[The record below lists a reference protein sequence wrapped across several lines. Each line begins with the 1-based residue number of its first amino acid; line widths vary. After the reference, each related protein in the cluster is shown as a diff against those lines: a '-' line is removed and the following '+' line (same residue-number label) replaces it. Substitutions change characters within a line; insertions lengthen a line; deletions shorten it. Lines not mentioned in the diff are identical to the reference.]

1 MKDPVHITD
10 AVEADTT
17 AGGGVF
23 ITAPEV
29 GTESAVVKVKTQV
42 ENLSGEEQNV
52 TLRTEIL
59 NEDGT
64 EAASQESTEEI
75 GSAEASDFTHVL
87 TVDDRGSGP
96 HTRRNCIRC
105 VQPSMWTG

>member
-1 MKDPVHITD
+1 M
-10 AVEADTT
+10 
-17 AGGGVF
+17 
-23 ITAPEV
+23 
-29 GTESAVVKVKTQV
+29 

-87 TVDDRGSGP
+87 TVDDPRLWSTYTPELYTVRTTVYVDGVKKDSVDTTYG
-96 HTRRNCIRC
+96 IRK
-105 VQPSMWTG
+105 VEGTP